1 VANCLGPFLLQPG
14 VPFGAGWALDA
25 WIFFYLQSGMG
36 PQILSDKRTN
46 QTTGMGYGTRFNYD
60 FVRRA
65 KEQPGAGDYN
75 QSVACGKQ
83 PLSMKKTLP
92 LYSFGSSNRDQAGKV
107 YMSREHEKSQKG
119 ASSPGPITAAAVCTM
134 HV

>member
-1 VANCLGPFLLQPG
+1 
-14 VPFGAGWALDA
+14 
-25 WIFFYLQSGMG
+25 MG
-36 PQILSDKRTN
+36 PQILSDKRSN

-65 KEQPGAGDYN
+65 KDQPGAGDYN

-83 PLSMKKTLP
+83 TLSMKKTLP

-107 YMSREHEKSQKG
+107 YVSREHEKSQKG
-119 ASSPGPITAAAVCTM
+119 SSSPGPVTAAAVCALAL
-134 HV
+134 HI

>member
-1 VANCLGPFLLQPG
+1 
-14 VPFGAGWALDA
+14 
-25 WIFFYLQSGMG
+25 MG
-36 PQILSDKRTN
+36 PQVLSDKHSS
-46 QTTGMGYGTRFNYD
+46 QTTGLGYGTRFNYD

-65 KEQPGAGDYN
+65 KEQPGAGDYA

-83 PLSMKKTLP
+83 QLSIKKTLP

-119 ASSPGPITAAAVCTM
+119 DCSPGPITASSVRRRPSRLCAAAG
-134 HV
+134 